1 MSTRCRNNPSSS
13 IPLAI
18 AFLPHWRWLI
28 CQAGY
33 ANVLPP
39 PGQRVGKQKSDA
51 ADEVPVSSPGWGGV
65 DGVWGVLY
73 RMDARD
79 EGLLDGYE
87 GVDVHAGSAGGG
99 GGGARVVRWLVG
111 DGEGAR
117 GDGDVDLDAED
128 AEEVDVLVYVD
139 ENRVVLGP
147 PRVEYIGRMNRA
159 IKECVELGVDEGW
172 IEGVVRRFIPI
183 E

>member
-1 MSTRCRNNPSSS
+1 M
-13 IPLAI
+13 
-18 AFLPHWRWLI
+18 
-28 CQAGY
+28 
-33 ANVLPP
+33 
-39 PGQRVGKQKSDA
+39 
-51 ADEVPVSSPGWGGV
+51 

-99 GGGARVVRWLVG
+99 EVGVDVRPREQGLGDYNKWYCRARVVRWLVG
-111 DGEGAR
+111 DGEGVQ
-117 GDGDVDLDAED
+117 GDGHVDIDAED